1 MAVTQKALRSLLSDA
16 IVELCRRE
24 AFYVEELRIEG
35 TICIVSDRTAALI
48 VQITEQVGDK
58 PSVDDRKLINDVQ
71 LPVVVTTDKINV
83 AVEAQL
89 TVADQNAHSSSQTF
103 RRRRLRVCRLC
114 GARFVRRGSLQSH
127 VRRRHSSVNSSC
139 QSSYEQS
146 NSVAA
151 AGHVSDNEFH
161 TEQDAS
167 VAVLKSEPGVNNEH
181 SHAFGAEIN
190 LGLQQMVR
198 TLSMMSSFPVGGK
211 SHFPAFSVPASSSSA
226 PYTAGDDEVQ
236 TLRRSA
242 DGKFACPYCTKTYG
256 FKHSLK
262 EHIDV
267 HRGRRPHVC
276 RHCGAAFAHLA
287 SLCSHIRR
295 RHDDRMPSDFRCT
308 LCGEKLMN
316 LQSLKQH
323 RTWRHKD
330 APRLSDPLPPNTP
343 GVDQQCETSPAHI
356 ERNVDAKKDNLTVG
370 EVCRM
375 PLSIS
380 QWSTMSSGS
389 GVNGVE
395 AKQLL
400 SGTGN
405 AASSSRKDVNDIL
418 GFDGFDFRGYLPSTA
433 DFLAP
438 STQSDWNVNH
448 VSGQSAVGTVESTMG
463 LASDTPRQ
471 GTSTAPKCFVGN
483 DMLPMQPHQQQQIAR
498 NMLPYR
504 HSTPFTETV
513 TGYVSTA
520 CAGCT
525 AKFHSDSEYRQ
536 HIACNPDHVQL
547 SWRQ

>member
-35 TICIVSDRTAALI
+35 TICVVSDRTAALI

-58 PSVDDRKLINDVQ
+58 PCVDDRKLMNDVQ
-71 LPVVVTTDKINV
+71 LPVVVTSDKIEV
-83 AVEAQL
+83 AVETQR
-89 TVADQNAHSSSQTF
+89 TDADHHGPSSHQAMQRIC

-127 VRRRHSSVNSSC
+127 IRRRHSSFSSPLKL
-139 QSSYEQS
+139 SYEQS
-146 NSVAA
+146 DSVTET
-151 AGHVSDNEFH
+151 NI
-161 TEQDAS
+161 EQDSS
-167 VAVLKSEPGVNNEH
+167 VTVLKSEPGLNSDHN
-181 SHAFGAEIN
+181 HAFGAEIN

-198 TLSMMSSFPVGGK
+198 TLSMMSSFPVSGK
-211 SHFPAFSVPASSSSA
+211 SHFPAFPVPSSSTASYA
-226 PYTAGDDEVQ
+226 AGDDEVQ
-236 TLRRSA
+236 SLRRSA

-330 APRLSDPLPPNTP
+330 APRLSDPLPPGTP
-343 GVDQQCETSPAHI
+343 GVDQQCETSPSHA
-356 ERNVDAKKDNLTVG
+356 ERTVDAKKDLNSASG
-370 EVCRM
+370 EACRM
-375 PLSIS
+375 PLS
-380 QWSTMSSGS
+380 QWSVVCSGS
-389 GVNGVE
+389 GINGVE
-395 AKQLL
+395 AKQVS
-400 SGTGN
+400 SGITSAAVTG
-405 AASSSRKDVNDIL
+405 RKDASDIL
-418 GFDGFDFRGYLPSTA
+418 AFDGFDFRGYLPPA
-433 DFLAP
+433 GDFLTQ
-438 STQSDWNVNH
+438 STQSDWSVN
-448 VSGQSAVGTVESTMG
+448 QSSVGTGDSTVG
-463 LASDTPRQ
+463 LTSEASRQ
-471 GTSTAPKCFVGN
+471 VTSSAPKCFVGT
-483 DMLPMQPHQQQQIAR
+483 DMLLTLQPHQQQQQMAR
-498 NMLPYR
+498 SVLPYR
-504 HSTPFTETV
+504 HSASFNDTV
-513 TGYVSTA
+513 AGYVSA
-520 CAGCT
+520 VCAGCT
-525 AKFHSDSEYRQ
+525 TKFQSDSEYRQ

-547 SWRQ
+547 PWRQ

>member
-35 TICIVSDRTAALI
+35 TICVVSDRTAALI

-58 PSVDDRKLINDVQ
+58 PCVDERKLINDVQ
-71 LPVVVTTDKINV
+71 LPVVVTTDKIDV
-83 AVEAQL
+83 AVETQL
-89 TVADQNAHSSSQTF
+89 NTDTDQNGPSMSQTMQRIS

-127 VRRRHSSVNSSC
+127 VQRRHSSLNSPC
-139 QSSYEQS
+139 KS
-146 NSVAA
+146 NSVTA
-151 AGHVSDNEFH
+151 AGRSQD
-161 TEQDAS
+161 EQNSS
-167 VAVLKSEPGVNNEH
+167 VAVLKSEPGLNSDH

-190 LGLQQMVR
+190 LGLQHMVR

-211 SHFPAFSVPASSSSA
+211 SHFPAFPVPPSSSTSHA
-226 PYTAGDDEVQ
+226 AGDDEVQ
-236 TLRRSA
+236 SLRRSA

-295 RHDDRMPSDFRCT
+295 RHEDRMPSDFRCT

-330 APRLSDPLPPNTP
+330 APRLSDPLPTCTP
-343 GVDQQCETSPAHI
+343 GVDQQCETSPSHV
-356 ERNVDAKKDNLTVG
+356 ERTVDAKKDLNSTAA
-370 EVCRM
+370 EACRI
-375 PLSIS
+375 PLSLS

-389 GVNGVE
+389 GVNSVE
-395 AKQLL
+395 AKQVS
-400 SGTGN
+400 SGISS
-405 AASSSRKDVNDIL
+405 AAVAGRKDVSDIL
-418 GFDGFDFRGYLPSTA
+418 AFDGFDFRGYLPPTG
-433 DFLAP
+433 DFLTP
-438 STQSDWNVNH
+438 STQSDWSVN
-448 VSGQSAVGTVESTMG
+448 QSSVGAGESTMG
-463 LASDTPRQ
+463 LASEASRLVA
-471 GTSTAPKCFVGN
+471 STAPKCFVGT
-483 DMLPMQPHQQQQIAR
+483 DMLLTMQPHQQQQQQMTR
-498 NMLPYR
+498 SVLPYR
-504 HSTPFTETV
+504 HNAPFTDTA
-513 TGYVSTA
+513 TGYVSSV

-525 AKFHSDSEYRQ
+525 TKFQSDSEYRQ

-547 SWRQ
+547 PWRH